1 MSGCY
6 GWDIGGVH
14 LKLSRL
20 EYGDAKRAEITTSI
34 EPFEIWKAPDTLAGR
49 LTTMLARSTAGPAGG
64 RRGDGVRHAVTMTA
78 ELSDLFAS
86 RSDGVRF
93 ILHACSEALG
103 RDSFRV
109 FTLDGALIRPEDAM
123 ESPLRAVAAN
133 WVATAHLIARHAGPS
148 ILIDVGS
155 TTTDIIPIDTRG
167 PITPSRA
174 DTERLLSGELVYTG
188 VLRTPPASLAESVP
202 LRGGS
207 CRVASEHFCLMADA
221 YRLLGRIVE
230 GDYTVATADG
240 RGKGREDAAARLA
253 RLVCADRRDLA
264 DAEITAI
271 AEFLE
276 ERQIELIARALR
288 QVRERFPGVRG
299 RPIWTAGIGSFIAR
313 EAAVRSGE
321 DARRLDQMI
330 PDLAG
335 DRWERAAP
343 SAALALLMAAAGDDA
358 VGKKN

>member
-1 MSGCY
+1 MSVFY

-20 EYGDAKRAEITTSI
+20 ESGDARRAEITTTI
-34 EPFEIWKAPDTLAGR
+34 EPFEIWKAPDALAGR
-49 LTTMLARSTAGPAGG
+49 LTTMLARSTAGLEGG
-64 RRGDGVRHAVTMTA
+64 RSGDGVRHAVTMTA

-93 ILHACSEALG
+93 IIQACSEALG
-103 RDSFRV
+103 RDSLRV

-123 ESPLRAVAAN
+123 ESPLHAAAAN

-167 PITPSRA
+167 PITTSRA

-188 VLRTPPASLAESVP
+188 TLRTPPASLTESVP
-202 LRGGS
+202 LRGAA
-207 CRVASEHFCLMADA
+207 CRVASEHFCLMADV
-221 YRLLGRIVE
+221 YRLLGRIDE
-230 GDYTVATADG
+230 EDYTVATADG
-240 RGKGREDAAARLA
+240 RGKSREDAAARLA

-264 DAEITAI
+264 DAEIMAI
-271 AEFLE
+271 AEFLQ
-276 ERQIELIARALR
+276 ERQIRLIAGALR
-288 QVRERFPGVRG
+288 QVRERFPEARG

-313 EAAVRSGE
+313 GAVAGVSE
-321 DARRLDQMI
+321 DVRGLDQMI

-335 DRWERAAP
+335 DRWDRSAP
-343 SAALALLMAAAGDDA
+343 SAALALLLAAIDGGA
-358 VGKKN
+358 VGDKK